1 MVNRIRAKLIL
12 RLHSQGISGR
22 AIAASQG
29 MSRHSISAVLQAAE
43 AMGVSFEDVVE
54 ASDEDVYGLLF
65 PGRGEHESIYVQPD
79 WGRVHKELSRT
90 GVTLKLLHG
99 EYLDM
104 CGEQNRLGMGYDR
117 FCKSYEKWTRVQGV
131 SSRVARK
138 AARQVEAGLVGS
150 DHGPC

>member
-99 EYLDM
+99 EYQDM
-104 CGEQNRLGMGYDR
+104 VAMSGMAMSYDR

-138 AARQVEAGLVGS
+138 AARQVEAGLVRP
-150 DHGPC
+150 DHGTC